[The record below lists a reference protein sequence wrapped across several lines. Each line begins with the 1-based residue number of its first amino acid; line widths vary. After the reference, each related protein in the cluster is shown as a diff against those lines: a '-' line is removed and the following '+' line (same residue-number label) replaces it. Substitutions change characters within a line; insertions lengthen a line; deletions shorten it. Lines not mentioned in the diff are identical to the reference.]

1 MDLLS
6 GDHGN
11 KSEVETIDPLLLDNI
26 GVPYP
31 MPCAENLPPRL
42 PDIPEKQS
50 RDNFTF
56 LIGQLLT
63 YIQIAIKLNIKL
75 SLQFHILISWIHSL

>member
-1 MDLLS
+1 MVLLS

-11 KSEVETIDPLLLDNI
+11 KLEVETIDPLLLDNT

-42 PDIPEKQS
+42 PDIPEKQQ
-50 RDNFTF
+50 TILLL

-63 YIQIAIKLNIKL
+63 YGIYKL
-75 SLQFHILISWIHSL
+75 Q